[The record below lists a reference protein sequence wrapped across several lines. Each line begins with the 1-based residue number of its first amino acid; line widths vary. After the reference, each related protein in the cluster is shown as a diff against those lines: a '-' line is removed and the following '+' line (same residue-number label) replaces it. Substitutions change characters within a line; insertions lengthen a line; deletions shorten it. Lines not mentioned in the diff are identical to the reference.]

1 MRLRKDAG
9 WGLIEM
15 LMALTILN
23 IALLAIVAAFT
34 SGAVALQRAGK
45 ISTGAALADTQMELY
60 RALKYTSIA
69 LDTSS
74 LTTAQGDATYTQ
86 DAAYSASE
94 VNATCSS
101 PVPIECLPIQTVTG
115 PDGKRYRIDTYM
127 VYETPSTG
135 RSVKKVTVV
144 VRDGQDLSKRAYTR
158 VQSTFD
164 QSTGL

>member
-1 MRLRKDAG
+1 MRLHKDDG

-23 IALLAIVAAFT
+23 IALLAIVAAFS

-60 RALKYTSIA
+60 RALKYTSIV
-69 LDTSS
+69 LDSSS
-74 LTTAQGDATYTQ
+74 LTAAQGDSTYTA
-86 DAAYSASE
+86 DTAYNASE
-94 VNATCSS
+94 VNATCAS
-101 PVPIECLPIQTVTG
+101 PVPVECKPMQTVTG

-135 RSVKKVTVV
+135 RDVKRVTVV
-144 VRDGQDLSKRAYTR
+144 VRDALDLSKRPYAR

-164 QSTGL
+164 ASTGV

>member
-86 DAAYSASE
+86 DTAYNASE

-101 PVPIECLPIQTVTG
+101 PVPVECLPIQTVTG

-144 VRDGQDLSKRAYTR
+144 VRDGQDLSKRPYAR